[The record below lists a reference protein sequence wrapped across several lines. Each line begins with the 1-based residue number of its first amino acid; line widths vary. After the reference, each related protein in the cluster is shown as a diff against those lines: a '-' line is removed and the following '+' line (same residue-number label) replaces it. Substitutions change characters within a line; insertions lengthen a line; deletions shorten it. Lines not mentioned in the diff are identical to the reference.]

1 MTGNNPPPVRLHEDR
16 DLFREAVN
24 FTAATTGFLPPL
36 IEKDYFCT
44 VVLQHLMAAHAA
56 LVFKGGTCLAKVH
69 AGFYRLSEDIDL
81 AIPMPVDATRAVRR
95 RQALS
100 AQDVLNSLVD
110 VHPQFEVVGPLTG
123 ANDSAQYN
131 GVVSYP
137 SLLATQRQTI
147 KVEISLREP
156 LLTPPI
162 AGSART
168 LLLNPVTGLEIV
180 QPLTVACISADEAL
194 AEKLRAA
201 LTRRDPAIR
210 DFFDLDD
217 AAHRRGLDL
226 GSSEILTLLRDKLA
240 IPGNGPVDLSAER
253 VAALRVQTTT
263 QLAPVLRPQDFEQ
276 FDLDRALATA
286 AAVVEALA
294 RGSH

>member
-1 MTGNNPPPVRLHEDR
+1 MTGNNPPPLRLHEDR
-16 DLFREAVN
+16 ELFREAVN

-44 VVLQHLMAAHAA
+44 VVLQHLMAAIDA

-69 AGFYRLSEDIDL
+69 AGFYRVSEDIDL

-100 AQDVLNSLVD
+100 AKDVLNSLVD
-110 VHPQFEVVGPLTG
+110 VHPQFEVVEPLTG

-156 LLTPPI
+156 LPTPPI
-162 AGSART
+162 VGSART

-180 QPLTVACISADEAL
+180 PPLQVACISADEAM

-201 LTRRDPAIR
+201 LSRRDPAIR

-217 AAHRRGLDL
+217 AAHRRGVDL
-226 GSSEILTLLRDKLA
+226 RSPGILALLQDKLA
-240 IPGNGPVDLSAER
+240 MPGNGAIDLSPQR
-253 VAALRVQTTT
+253 VAALRAQVGP
-263 QLAPVLRPQDFEQ
+263 QLAPVLRPEDFDR
-276 FDLDRALATA
+276 FDLDRALTTA
-286 AAVVEALA
+286 ESVVEALR
-294 RGSH
+294 RGSR